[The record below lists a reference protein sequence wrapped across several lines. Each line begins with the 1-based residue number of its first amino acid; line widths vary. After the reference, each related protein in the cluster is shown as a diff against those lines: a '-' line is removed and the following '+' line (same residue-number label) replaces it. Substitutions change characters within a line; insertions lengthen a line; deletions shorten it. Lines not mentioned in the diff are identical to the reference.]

1 METRNDKSRLT
12 VISQDLEAMNS
23 KLSNLASKE
32 NIDELKALIINQ
44 NEEIKELR
52 DKIAKQDDQIS
63 QMNDKIAVLG
73 SSITTLKNQQ
83 DHQEQYLRFNGIE
96 KEDNETPEKC
106 VKKVIEVCEDL
117 QLDIKKEDIDR
128 AHRIG
133 KDKKYMIVKLHSFMK
148 RTSIYKSRKK
158 DGRVR
163 IYLDLTKRR
172 LDLLDRCRDLITDES
187 NVSFVFADINCNTV
201 AKLKNNTF
209 KFFNSI
215 DDFQQILDD
224 TY

>member
-44 NEEIKELR
+44 NEEIEELR

-83 DHQEQYLRFNGIE
+83 DHQEQY
-96 KEDNETPEKC
+96 
-106 VKKVIEVCEDL
+106 
-117 QLDIKKEDIDR
+117 
-128 AHRIG
+128 
-133 KDKKYMIVKLHSFMK
+133 
-148 RTSIYKSRKK
+148 SR
-158 DGRVR
+158 R
-163 IYLDLTKRR
+163 YCLDLM
-172 LDLLDRCRDLITDES
+172 E
-187 NVSFVFADINCNTV
+187 
-201 AKLKNNTF
+201 
-209 KFFNSI
+209 
-215 DDFQQILDD
+215 
-224 TY
+224 